1 MRQKG
6 RSEEAN
12 HTDVVYPP
20 LWKTLWERGA
30 GMTGLL
36 MVGAVAALAVLVYL
50 YGFLRAGIA
59 AAMFLGIVLVGTR
72 FVRQM
77 VVAPP
82 EPEVTDVSEY
92 GLKYVCENCG
102 LELRVEKA
110 ARDRPPSHCTEPMKL
125 VREGG
130 KPPLRPL

>member
-1 MRQKG
+1 
-6 RSEEAN
+6 
-12 HTDVVYPP
+12 
-20 LWKTLWERGA
+20 
-30 GMTGLL
+30 MTAALL
-36 MVGAVAALAVLVYL
+36 TGGAVSVAVLGYF
-50 YGFLRAGIA
+50 YGYLRAGLGV
-59 AAMFLGIVLVGTR
+59 AMFVTILLVGVR

-82 EPEVTDVSEY
+82 EPEVTDVTGY

-110 ARDRPPSHCTEPMKL
+110 AKDRPPRHCSEAMTL

-130 KPPLRPL
+130 KPPLRPV

>member
-1 MRQKG
+1 MT
-6 RSEEAN
+6 ALL
-12 HTDVVYPP
+12 VV
-20 LWKTLWERGA
+20 G
-30 GMTGLL
+30 GLVA
-36 MVGAVAALAVLVYL
+36 VGVLTYL

-59 AAMFLGIVLVGTR
+59 AAMFLGIVLAGTR

-77 VVAPP
+77 VIAPP
-82 EPEVTDVSEY
+82 EPEVADVSEY

>member
-1 MRQKG
+1 MT
-6 RSEEAN
+6 ALL
-12 HTDVVYPP
+12 VA
-20 LWKTLWERGA
+20 GA
-30 GMTGLL
+30 L
-36 MVGAVAALAVLVYL
+36 VAMGVLSYL

-59 AAMFLGIVLVGTR
+59 VAMFLGIVVAGTR

-82 EPEVTDVSEY
+82 EPEVADVSEY

-110 ARDRPPSHCTEPMKL
+110 ARDRPPSHCSEPMKL